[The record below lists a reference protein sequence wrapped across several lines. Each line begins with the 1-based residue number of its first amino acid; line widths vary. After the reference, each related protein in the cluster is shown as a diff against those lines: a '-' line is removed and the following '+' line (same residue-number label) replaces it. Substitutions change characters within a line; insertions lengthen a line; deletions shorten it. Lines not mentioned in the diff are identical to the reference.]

1 MHKLNIKYLAV
12 AFVLLFSIGNTGY
25 AQFRKAD
32 DSPVVPDSV
41 RLKPEPETTSP
52 VDMADS
58 TSSVLSDSLALLGG
72 PADSLLVANSD
83 SLDMLSKSS
92 LEHPAFS
99 TARDSIVEVLS
110 DGRRLI
116 YYYGDVSVTYQDM
129 KLEAEFMEYD
139 VNSGIVYAYGKLDSL
154 TGEWIG
160 QPKMTQGEQTYGMKE
175 VYYNFN
181 TKKAKIFDMI
191 TSQDQALMH
200 GHNIKMFE
208 DQSVNMT
215 GGKYTVCDLEHPH
228 YYLALSSAKV
238 MTKPKQRTVFGPAC
252 MVVEDVPLYF
262 IGIPFG
268 FIPQRPQRAT
278 GLLMPNFGE
287 EERRGFYVRGAGAY
301 FVLGDYF
308 DFSVTGD
315 YYTLGSWAVEVNS
328 RYKVNYKFSG
338 NIGLTYSHDVTGE
351 KGTSEYSEMNNFA
364 VKWSHS
370 QDPKSMPGSTF
381 SASVNFSS
389 PSNSKYNMQS
399 IDEALN
405 NQVGSSISYSHN
417 WNGKFNLSV
426 NGLHS
431 QNSRDSSYHISLPN
445 ITFSVSTFYPFKRKE
460 RVGKERFYEK
470 FSISYNTSFN
480 NSIDFKA
487 KEVSQPGFLDKM
499 NNGMNHNFSIG
510 LPSFTLFKY
519 VNVNPSVQYGQRWFF
534 RATDYKYDPETD
546 KVVPVQGGQFQ
557 HFGIFQNY
565 SMSVSMNTRLYG
577 MYMFSGK
584 SNLMAIRHVVSPSVG
599 ASWVPD
605 QNFAANGFRTLKYI
619 DAIGNE
625 KSYDYNIYGQGRT
638 NQSASLNFS
647 FDNNLEA
654 KVRDMADTTGQG
666 SKKVKLIDNFRIGGS
681 YNFMADSMRLST
693 ISMSMSTNLFDKVN
707 LSASASFDP
716 YAINEAGARYNRLA
730 VASHQGLMRLQTMNA
745 SLSYAIQGEGKTKG
759 NEGST
764 GAKVQSAVDYYQRQ
778 YYHPVTNEFIPGGWL
793 YYTNTNAPWSLNFS
807 YNLSLNMAYSL
818 KEGVFK
824 ATPKLNHYLNLSA
837 TLKLTPK
844 LNINLTSGFDFTAM
858 KVTTTQV
865 NATYDLHCFN
875 ISVMWVP
882 LGTYKSY
889 SFRIAAN
896 ASTLADLLRFRKS
909 SNWRDN

>member
-1 MHKLNIKYLAV
+1 MQKLNIRYLV
-12 AFVLLFSIGNTGY
+12 ATIAFLFAIGNDVC
-25 AQFRKAD
+25 AQ
-32 DSPVVPDSV
+32 
-41 RLKPEPETTSP
+41 LKPVRTDFVTVEVPTASTDSIASAGDSL
-52 VDMADS
+52 VSAADSIISAADS
-58 TSSVLSDSLALLGG
+58 TLLPTRDSIAFSD
-72 PADSLLVANSD
+72 ADSLG
-83 SLDMLSKSS
+83 MLSKSS
-92 LEHPAFS
+92 LDNPAFS

-110 DGRRLI
+110 NGRRLI

-139 VNSGIVYAYGKLDSL
+139 LNSGVVYAYGKLDSL

-160 QPKMTQGEQTYGMKE
+160 QPKMTQGGQTYGMKE

-181 TKKAKIFDMI
+181 TRKAKIHEMI

-200 GHNIKMFE
+200 GRNLKMLE
-208 DQSVNMT
+208 DKSVNMT

-228 YYLALSSAKV
+228 YYLALSSARV

-252 MVVEDVPLYF
+252 LVVEDVPLYF
-262 IGIPFG
+262 VGIPFG

-301 FVLGDYF
+301 FVLGDFF

-338 NIGLTYSHDVTGE
+338 NVGFTYSHDVTGE
-351 KGTSEYSEMNNFA
+351 KGTSEYNEMSNFS

-389 PSNSKYNMQS
+389 PSNSKYNLQS
-399 IDEALN
+399 IEEALN
-405 NQVGSSISYSHN
+405 NQIGSSISFSHN
-417 WNGKFNLSV
+417 WNGKINLSL

-445 ITFSVSTFYPFKRKE
+445 ISFSVSTFYPFKRKE

-470 FSISYNTSFN
+470 FSLSYSTSFN

-487 KEVSQPGFLDKM
+487 SEFNQPGFFDKM
-499 NNGMNHNFSIG
+499 NNGMNHNFNIG
-510 LPSFTLFKY
+510 LPSFTLLKY
-519 VNVNPSVQYGQRWFF
+519 INVNPSFSYGQKWYF
-534 RATDYKYDPETD
+534 RATDYKYDPEKD
-546 KVVPVQGGQFQ
+546 AVVPVQTGQFQ

-565 SMSVSMNTRLYG
+565 SMSMSMNTRLYG
-577 MYMFSGK
+577 MYMFGGK
-584 SNLMAIRHVVSPSVG
+584 SNLMAIRHVVSPSVS

-605 QNFAANGFRTLKYI
+605 QSFAANGYRTLTYI
-619 DAIGNE
+619 DAMGNE
-625 KSYDYNIYGQGRT
+625 KTYDYNLYGQGKAR
-638 NQSASLNFS
+638 QSASLNFS

-654 KVRDMADTTGQG
+654 KVRDLADTTGTG
-666 SKKVKLIDNFRIGGS
+666 SKKVKLIDNFKIGGS

-693 ISMSMSTNLFDKVN
+693 ISMSLSTNLLNKVN

-716 YAINEAGARYNRLA
+716 YAINEKGTRYNRLA
-730 VASHQGLMRLQTMNA
+730 VASHQGLMRLQTFNT
-745 SLSYAIQGEGKTKG
+745 SLSYAIQGEGKTQGSEG
-759 NEGST
+759 NT
-764 GAKVQSAVDYYQRQ
+764 TKVSSAVDYYKKQ

-807 YNLSLNMAYSL
+807 YNLNLTMAYAIND
-818 KEGVFK
+818 GRFK
-824 ATPKLNHYLNLSA
+824 ATPKLNHYLNLNGNI
-837 TLKLTPK
+837 KLTPK
-844 LNINLTSGFDFTAM
+844 MSINFTSGFDFTAM